1 MNYNNDQHLDLGS
14 PIYPIVSHQID
25 DDPSFSTLSNVSTP
39 STVIY
44 DLDVE
49 QELSTTVDGAIVLSS
64 GPENNIESQQH
75 SMKVSQT
82 GSPVA
87 ISTPGVTTA
96 SSSESDVENELFH
109 DIEQLVRKFASRS
122 NCDYPC
128 YRVIR
133 WFEGDDPILEHVV
146 TVVINRPIVHR
157 KQN

>member
-1 MNYNNDQHLDLGS
+1 M
-14 PIYPIVSHQID
+14 
-25 DDPSFSTLSNVSTP
+25 
-39 STVIY
+39 
-44 DLDVE
+44 E
-49 QELSTTVDGAIVLSS
+49 QELSTTVDGAIVLSNGTDNS
-64 GPENNIESQQH
+64 IESQQH
-75 SMKVSQT
+75 SMQVSQT

-96 SSSESDVENELFH
+96 PSSERDVENELFH
-109 DIEQLVRKFASRS
+109 DIEQLVRKFVSRS